1 MSNKHY
7 PVDEEFEVDLTV
19 KVKLKSISNYTI
31 LNERDQIWAIEAF
44 KQDIEE
50 WLLDKLAENYYN
62 EEVTN
67 KVDYYSFEVRRK

>member
-7 PVDEEFEVDLTV
+7 SVDEEFEVDLTV
-19 KVKLKSISNYTI
+19 KVKLKSISNYAA

-50 WLLDKLAENYYN
+50 WLLDRIAENYYN
-62 EEVTN
+62 EDVNE
-67 KVDYYSFEVRRK
+67 KVDYYSFEVKRK